1 MHPSPDPIQR
11 RIDDIARAL
20 EVHPRFS
27 GLVFRAE
34 RWQVAS
40 SIWSLTA
47 LPVSQ
52 HRDAL
57 HELCN
62 TLAPYDPSAMD
73 ALCAAYRR
81 AILRWGGAER
91 TAA

>member
-1 MHPSPDPIQR
+1 MNPSLDPVHR
-11 RIDDIARAL
+11 RIVDISQAL

-34 RWQVAS
+34 RWEVAA
-40 SIWSLTA
+40 SIWNLTA
-47 LPVSQ
+47 LPVHQ

-57 HELCN
+57 HELCT
-62 TLAPYDPSAMD
+62 TLAPYDPSTMD

-81 AILRWGGAER
+81 AILRWGGKR
-91 TAA
+91 QAA